1 VDAIQKQTLRALK
14 NTLRYINRGWTRMA
28 TARDKNSK
36 PVHWNSKKACYWCL
50 TGAMQKAARYRYDVL
65 NNIAVQVIH
74 ANRFSRHTLTDFND
88 NAQSK
93 HVVKVA
99 LEHAIAELKAGRDF
113 LN

>member
-1 VDAIQKQTLRALK
+1 
-14 NTLRYINRGWTRMA
+14 
-28 TARDKNSK
+28 
-36 PVHWNSKKACYWCL
+36 
-50 TGAMQKAARYRYDVL
+50 MQKAARYRYDVL